1 MARKTEEPSS
11 SARTWKEIDQAVA
24 GRKLSPKG
32 RKRLFVSSANVILF
46 ALLAATVAWGS
57 WEVQRT
63 VSGGETSVGAPGTHT
78 PVRDVVLITDGV
90 LTQDWLVQ
98 TLALPGNASLMELD
112 LFALRD
118 RLLSKG
124 QIAAADLR
132 REFPD
137 TLVVSIQERTPV
149 LRAIVQ
155 ETGAAPRS
163 LLIARDG
170 VAYDGIGYDSLMTN
184 ALPFLDGVKLT
195 RGPDGFNPVEGM
207 REVSDMISAAQNNA
221 PHLFRSW
228 RVVSL
233 ARLHDYDE
241 IVVRTREIP
250 EIVFNRREDFTR
262 QLARLDYIVDYSR
275 TGSDASVRKVD
286 LSIGSQVPVELE
298 AVQFAKKASL
308 KPINRTTRR
317 DF

>member
-1 MARKTEEPSS
+1 MSRKSEEPSFA
-11 SARTWKEIDQAVA
+11 ARTWKEIDQAVA
-24 GRKLSPKG
+24 GRKLSRKG
-32 RKRLFVSSANVILF
+32 RKRLLVSSANLFLF
-46 ALLAATVAWGS
+46 ALLLATVAWGT
-57 WEVQRT
+57 WEVHRT
-63 VSGGETSVGAPGTHT
+63 VRGGGNALDVPGTHT
-78 PVRDVVLITDGV
+78 PVRDIVLITDGV
-90 LTQDWLVQ
+90 LTQDWLVNA
-98 TLALPGNASLMELD
+98 LALPENASLTNLD

-118 RLLSKG
+118 RLMSKG
-124 QIAAADLR
+124 QIAAADIK

-155 ETGAAPRS
+155 ESGAPPRS

-170 VAYDGIGYDSLMTN
+170 VVYEGIGYDSLMVN
-184 ALPFLDGVKLT
+184 ALPFLDGVKLV
-195 RGPDGFNPVEGM
+195 RGPNGFEPVNGM
-207 REVSDMISAAQNNA
+207 HEVSDMISAAQNNA

-233 ARLHDYDE
+233 ARLHDYNE
-241 IVVRTREIP
+241 IVVRTRDIP

-275 TGSDASVRKVD
+275 SGTDAAVRRVD
-286 LSIGSQVPVELE
+286 LSIGNQVPVELE
-298 AVQFAKKASL
+298 AVQFAKNTTL
-308 KPINRTTRR
+308 KPTNRTTRR